1 MEGSALMDDH
11 DAERRIEA
19 AVEDTKWRATMENR
33 VGNVEGTLRLIL
45 IGLGA
50 AALLIGTSIWD
61 GIKQVLFK

>member
-1 MEGSALMDDH
+1 MGDD

-19 AVEDTKWRATMENR
+19 AKEDTKWRSGMENR

-45 IGLGA
+45 WGLGTA
-50 AALLIGTSIWD
+50 AVLIGTSIWD